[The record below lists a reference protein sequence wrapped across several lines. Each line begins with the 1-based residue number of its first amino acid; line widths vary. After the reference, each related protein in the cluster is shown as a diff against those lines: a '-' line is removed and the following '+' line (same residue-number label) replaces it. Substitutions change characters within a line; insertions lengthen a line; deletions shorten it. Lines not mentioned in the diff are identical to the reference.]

1 VCGRYALNI
10 SGEDLALEFAAG
22 VKDAAFTPSN
32 WNISPTTVI
41 PFINADDEKGEIR
54 NVNTAS
60 WGLIPSWAKDANR
73 ASNAIN
79 ARVESISEKPTFKS
93 AFISRRCLIPVT
105 GYYEWATE
113 LGKYKPKQPFYI
125 SHKNKSSLAIAGL
138 YENWI
143 NPESKQSVQSAA
155 IITREAVGILA
166 PIHHRMPV
174 ILPKDLW
181 STWLSSKSLLPNEID
196 DYLNMIDIKE
206 ADKDLIFWPVS
217 DDVNNARN
225 TGADLAKEI
234 ALGESGTLF

>member
-1 VCGRYALNI
+1 MCGRYALNI
-10 SGEDLALEFAAG
+10 SGEDLAIEFAAG

-60 WGLIPSWAKDANR
+60 WGLIPSWAKDASR

-93 AFISRRCLIPVT
+93 AFKSRRCLIPVT

-125 SHKNKSSLAIAGL
+125 SHKNKSSLAIAGI
-138 YENWI
+138 YESWI
-143 NPESKQSVQSAA
+143 NPESKVSVQSAA

-166 PIHHRMPV
+166 LIHHRMPV

-181 STWLSSKSLLPNEID
+181 SSWLSSKSLLPNEID

>member
-1 VCGRYALNI
+1 MCGRYALNI
-10 SGEDLALEFAAG
+10 SGEDLAIEFAAG

-93 AFISRRCLIPVT
+93 AFKSRRCLIPVT

-125 SHKNKSSLAIAGL
+125 SHKNKSSLAIAGI
-138 YENWI
+138 YESWI
-143 NPESKQSVQSAA
+143 NPESKVSVQSAA

-166 PIHHRMPV
+166 LIHHRMPV

>member
-60 WGLIPSWAKDANR
+60 WGLIPNWAKDASR

-93 AFISRRCLIPVT
+93 AFKSRRCLIPVT

-125 SHKNKSSLAIAGL
+125 SHKDNSSLAIAGL

>member
-1 VCGRYALNI
+1 MCGRYALNI

-32 WNISPTTVI
+32 WNISPTTLI

-60 WGLIPSWAKDANR
+60 WGLIPSWAKDASR

>member
-1 VCGRYALNI
+1 MCGRYALNI

-22 VKDAAFTPSN
+22 IKDATFSASN
-32 WNISPTTVI
+32 WNISPTTLI
-41 PFINADDEKGEIR
+41 PFINAEDEKGEIR
-54 NVNTAS
+54 NINTAS
-60 WGLIPSWAKDANR
+60 WGLIPSWANDASR
-73 ASNAIN
+73 AANAIN

-93 AFISRRCLIPVT
+93 ALKSRRCLIPVT

-125 SHKNKSSLAIAGL
+125 SNKNNSSLAIAGL

-143 NPESKQSVQSAA
+143 NPGSKQGVQSAA
-155 IITREAVGILA
+155 IITRQAVGILA

-217 DDVNNARN
+217 GDVNNARN

>member
-10 SGEDLALEFAAG
+10 SGEDLAIEFAAG

-93 AFISRRCLIPVT
+93 AFKSRRCLIPVT

>member
-60 WGLIPSWAKDANR
+60 WGLIPSWAKDASR

-93 AFISRRCLIPVT
+93 AFKSRRCLIPVT

-181 STWLSSKSLLPNEID
+181 PTWLSSKSLLPNEID